1 MINHLGFYLIRR
13 PARSIDQL
21 NKFHQQRADRSSE
34 ELLMGYYMGDLLLRE
49 AILIA
54 SPSLYERMQRW
65 LAGEKITE
73 KQQLLVT
80 LYKYFIRTTTR
91 CTPFGLFS
99 SSTIGNIQSGSG
111 VLLLPFEAPAKKISV
126 DIELIPA
133 ISKWLTTCSVVRKQ
147 LKLFPNTSL
156 YPTGNAN
163 YRYIEY
169 IHHNTQNQYFIS
181 ALDDSEALSLILD
194 RSKSGATIPELVLA
208 LAAHGNACEESLEF
222 VDLLIENQILEFEIG
237 PQVVDG
243 DHFLKLISQVSLLEN
258 TANIVANLR
267 GMQQVLERKTDLPAI
282 HTALD
287 LELKSIGITPEK
299 PNILKVDSYFSPGKN
314 QLDDAVVKEISEMI
328 GKAMVLNQS
337 RLPEDIQKFK
347 ERFLKKFHDRE
358 VPLAL
363 ALDDDTG
370 VGYGQGSAP
379 APGYAPMIDDLGLQ
393 TGKQPTSVHDSWW
406 QQFIIEKYSQAL
418 RKGQKELI
426 LTDQDLEM
434 IGAQKQKM
442 PMLRDAG
449 SFFVFGNIIAESDRE
464 LDGGQFL
471 FNILACQGPSAV
483 NMLCRFAD
491 GIPGLEEK
499 LHACTSEEERMHP
512 DVVFAEIVHYPDSKA
527 GNILTRPHLYSYQI
541 PYLGHASVPGDF
553 QILLSDLMV
562 SVRNGDIVL
571 RSKRLNKR
579 IIPRLSSMHNFR
591 KGVPVYRFLC
601 DLQDQDANLNMTWD
615 WGILQKQAYLP
626 RISYQKLIINR
637 ESWLLQG
644 QDFRDKDNAD
654 VNAAIRELGL
664 PENFTVASGDNELL
678 INTSVAES
686 IDLLLEIC
694 RKNETVRIMEFLGA
708 AENCWV
714 TNGQERFVSEFV
726 FPFQNPD
733 VAPIPGFSLP
743 AYDIPEQHFAYGS
756 EWLFLKIYTS
766 EKSNESPLISVLYP
780 LICKLLEDQ
789 IIQQFFFVRYNDPDP
804 HFRLRFWGDPATKF
818 YQQVWEAV
826 HDAVAPLLQA
836 GTIHDIQTDTYCREL
851 ERYDWNHIA
860 LYEKLFQVDTL
871 DTMHFLAGCNRD
883 ENERFLF
890 SIKKIDKLLSD
901 ADYSLS
907 QRHALIE
914 KLKEGFFDE
923 FKGDPA
929 LRKKLNV
936 RYRHS
941 KTEIQ
946 QLLQTHET
954 DRDGEQRL
962 LLKQLPKEDKK
973 RETILSSL
981 AHMTVNRIFPS
992 KQRVYELMLYH
1003 CLFKHY
1009 DSVVARNRQSNES
1022 LSGSPK
1028 AIFSI

>member
-1 MINHLGFYLIRR
+1 MIHHLGFYLIRR

-65 LAGEKITE
+65 LNGEQITE
-73 KQQLLVT
+73 KQQLLTT

-99 SSTIGNIQSGSG
+99 SSAIGNIESGSG
-111 VLLLPFEAPAKKISV
+111 VLLAHSEVPSKTISL

-133 ISKWLTTCSVVRKQ
+133 IGKWLTTCSAARKQ

-156 YPTGNAN
+156 YQTGDAH

-169 IHHNTQNQYFIS
+169 IHQNTQNQYFIS
-181 ALDDSEALSLILD
+181 SLENSQALSLILD

-208 LAAHGNACEESLEF
+208 LAAHGNDCEESLEF
-222 VDLLIENQILEFEIG
+222 VDLLIDNQILEFEIG
-237 PQVVDG
+237 PQVAGG
-243 DHFLKLISQVSLLEN
+243 DHLLKLISQVSTLGN
-258 TANIVANLR
+258 ADDIAAKLR
-267 GMQQVLERKTDLPAI
+267 GMQQVLETEKDISAMHRTL
-282 HTALD
+282 HLQ
-287 LELKSIGITPEK
+287 LKSIGITPEK
-299 PNILKVDSYFSPGKN
+299 PNILKVDSYFSPRQN
-314 QLDDAVVKEISEMI
+314 QLDDAVVKEISEMLS
-328 GKAMVLNQS
+328 KLLVLNQS
-337 RLPEDIQKFK
+337 RLPEDIQDFK
-347 ERFLKKFHDRE
+347 ERFLKRFNDRE
-358 VPLAL
+358 VSLAL

-370 VGYGQGSAP
+370 VGYGQRSAP
-379 APGYAPMIDDLGLQ
+379 APGYSPMIDELSIPA
-393 TGKQPTSVHDSWW
+393 GKQPTAVHDSWW
-406 QQFIIEKYSQAL
+406 QQFIIEKYSQSL
-418 RKGQKELI
+418 KKGGKEVV
-426 LTDQDLEM
+426 LTDGDLEM
-434 IGAQKQKM
+434 IGAQRQKSTM
-442 PMLRDAG
+442 PRDAG
-449 SFFVFGNIIAESDRE
+449 SFFVFGNIIADSPRNVDN
-464 LDGGQFL
+464 GQFV
-471 FNILACQGPSAV
+471 FNLLACQGPSAV

-499 LHACTSEEERMHP
+499 LRACTSAEEHMHP
-512 DVVFAEIVHYPDSKA
+512 DVVFAEIVHYPDNKA

-541 PYLGHASVPGDF
+541 PYLGHASVPEDF

-562 SVRNGDIVL
+562 SVRNGDLVL

-579 IIPRLSSMHNFR
+579 IIPRLSSMHNYR

-601 DLQDQDANLNMTWD
+601 DLQDQDANLNLTWD

-637 ESWLLQG
+637 ETWLLQG
-644 QDFRDKDNAD
+644 EDFRDKNIADANA
-654 VNAAIRELGL
+654 VIRELGL

-678 INTSVAES
+678 IDTGIPES
-686 IDLLLEIC
+686 MELLLEIC
-694 RKNETVRIMEFLGA
+694 KKNETVKIMEFLGV

-726 FPFQNPD
+726 FPFQNPK

-743 AYDIPEQHFAYGS
+743 AYDIPKQHFAFGS

-766 EKSNESPLISVLYP
+766 EKSNESPLISILYP
-780 LICKLLEDQ
+780 MICKLLEDR

-804 HFRLRFWGDPATKF
+804 HFRLRFLGDPATKF

-826 HDAVAPLLQA
+826 HDAVSPLLHA

-851 ERYDWNHIA
+851 ERYDWNHIG
-860 LYEKLFQVDTL
+860 LCEKLFQLDTL
-871 DTMHFLAGCNRD
+871 DTMHFLAGWNRD
-883 ENERFLF
+883 ENARFLF
-890 SIKKIDKLLSD
+890 SIKKIDKLLID
-901 ADYSLS
+901 AEYSIS
-907 QRHALIE
+907 RRHALLE

-929 LRKKLNV
+929 LRKRLNV
-936 RYRHS
+936 RYQQS
-941 KTEIQ
+941 KIEIQ
-946 QLLQTHET
+946 QYLLPQHA
-954 DRDGEQRL
+954 DGEQSV
-962 LLKQLPKEDKK
+962 LLKQLPADEEK

-981 AHMTVNRIFPS
+981 IHMSINRVFPS
-992 KQRVYELMLYH
+992 QQRVYELMLYH

-1009 DSVVARNRQSNES
+1009 DGVLARNRQSDRNC
-1022 LSGSPK
+1022 SGQSET
-1028 AIFSI
+1028 I